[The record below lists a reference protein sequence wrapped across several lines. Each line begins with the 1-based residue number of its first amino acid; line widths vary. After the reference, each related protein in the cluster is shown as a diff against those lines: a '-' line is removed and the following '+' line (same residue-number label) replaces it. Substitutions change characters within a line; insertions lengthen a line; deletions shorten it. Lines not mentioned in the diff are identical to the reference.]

1 MGMDLTFFVAADD
14 AAAAEVLE
22 SGVVSGSWAA
32 AVEHGVAAGEEVVAL
47 LNAVDDAADG
57 GAMGEPFD
65 LPVAGFEEAV
75 VVPVK
80 TCVVNSLVGLDDED
94 RAACLE
100 QWAEEAM
107 VPADAISEGRDLLDR
122 LSGLAR
128 EAREACRGLYCH
140 WSA

>member
-22 SGVVSGSWAA
+22 PGVVSG
-32 AVEHGVAAGEEVVAL
+32 EEVLAL
-47 LNAVDDAADG
+47 LNAADG

-75 VVPVK
+75 IVPVK
-80 TCVVNSLVGLDDED
+80 ACVVDALVRLSDED
-94 RAACLE
+94 RAAALE

-128 EAREACRGLYCH
+128 EAREACQGLYCH

>member
-32 AVEHGVAAGEEVVAL
+32 AVEHGVAAGEEVVPL

-80 TCVVNSLVGLDDED
+80 TCVVDSLVGLDDED
-94 RAACLE
+94 RATCLE

>member
-22 SGVVSGSWAA
+22 SGGVSGSWAA
-32 AVEHGVAAGEEVVAL
+32 AVEQGVAAGEEVVPL

-80 TCVVNSLVGLDDED
+80 TCVVDSLVGLDDED

>member
-22 SGVVSGSWAA
+22 PGVVSGSWAG
-32 AVEHGVAAGEEVVAL
+32 AVEHGVVAGEEVLAL
-47 LNAVDDAADG
+47 LNASDG

-75 VVPVK
+75 IVPVK
-80 TCVVNSLVGLDDED
+80 ACVVDALVRLSDED
-94 RAACLE
+94 RAAALE

-128 EAREACRGLYCH
+128 EAREACQGLYCH

>member
-1 MGMDLTFFVAADD
+1 
-14 AAAAEVLE
+14 
-22 SGVVSGSWAA
+22 
-32 AVEHGVAAGEEVVAL
+32 
-47 LNAVDDAADG
+47 
-57 GAMGEPFD
+57 MGEPFD

-80 TCVVNSLVGLDDED
+80 TCVVDSLVGLDDED

>member
-22 SGVVSGSWAA
+22 PGVVSGSWAG
-32 AVEHGVAAGEEVVAL
+32 AVEHGVVAGEEVVAL
-47 LNAVDDAADG
+47 LNASDDAADG

-75 VVPVK
+75 IVPVK
-80 TCVVNSLVGLDDED
+80 ACVVDALVRLSDED
-94 RAACLE
+94 RAAALE

-128 EAREACRGLYCH
+128 EAREACQGLYCH

>member
-22 SGVVSGSWAA
+22 PGVVSGSWAG
-32 AVEHGVAAGEEVVAL
+32 AVEHGVVAGEEVLAL
-47 LNAVDDAADG
+47 LNASDDAADG

-65 LPVAGFEEAV
+65 LPGAGFEEAV
-75 VVPVK
+75 IVPVK
-80 TCVVNSLVGLDDED
+80 ACVVDALVRLSDED
-94 RAACLE
+94 RAAALE

-128 EAREACRGLYCH
+128 EAREACQGLYCH

>member
-47 LNAVDDAADG
+47 LNAVDDVADG

-80 TCVVNSLVGLDDED
+80 TCVVDSLVGLDDED

>member
-80 TCVVNSLVGLDDED
+80 TCVVDSLVGLDDED